1 MKIFLE
7 KKKTNGEKRPE
18 KDIKMLLKKKKKER
32 PHYYQEC
39 KQKLP

>member
-7 KKKTNGEKRPE
+7 KKKTKGEKRPE
-18 KDIKMLLKKKKKER
+18 KDIKMLLKKKQKKR

-39 KQKLP
+39 KLKLP